1 MACNLSDPE
10 IAATYNRI
18 LSGDGVDWMVI
29 GYGSTRDRLS
39 LYASGDG
46 GVTEMAL
53 KVPEE
58 VVFCFIVFEGSRVL
72 VTHKEIAEFFNH
84 HDVTVNT
91 TKPSELTPTM
101 LRDKTRHLAIKKIAG
116 SLGRSDTMQQNKLK
130 NSVWHQRSQGSSR
143 ASSPSDTSFGGE
155 TKDQQKEMPEI
166 TTKVEVEAPT
176 PDTQTENTQHP
187 PPASDVDNSASAE
200 AAPRNLDPAAL
211 DNAADEADVTRVRH
225 SHAKPVETV
234 PAPEPPMQAPP
245 TPRSFSD
252 THAEQMPVSE
262 GARDMAR
269 SPTKSEF
276 QQTDS
281 PVIVNFEGSEISP
294 SLVENYVQMDSPTVV
309 TEDKRASTVGSPQT
323 SASPTATAV
332 SSSPQRHASLRER
345 QKSTNRS
352 NRASLYSTVLS
363 PSQPEVAVMLDQ
375 VQAHRKDVME
385 LANSSGIMGE
395 KYFECVRG
403 YTSIQEPAK
412 AFWKRRFFAIA
423 DKTMFMYTNECSRTP
438 SDYLPIDSAVSP
450 PRDAEDE
457 VLMPHSVAVDF
468 GDGEYYLYFDTAD
481 MRQAFESEV
490 QKAIRAA

>member
-72 VTHKEIAEFFNH
+72 VTHVAEKIRQLIRSIVHACTPLFSLTWDSGVQRARGLAHQKEIAEFFNH

-101 LRDKTRHLAIKKIAG
+101 LRDKTRHLAIKKTG

-211 DNAADEADVTRVRH
+211 DNAADEADGGPIC
-225 SHAKPVETV
+225 SSLL
-234 PAPEPPMQAPP
+234 PPSIMKSILAMP
-245 TPRSFSD
+245 TCII
-252 THAEQMPVSE
+252 TC
-262 GARDMAR
+262 
-269 SPTKSEF
+269 K
-276 QQTDS
+276 
-281 PVIVNFEGSEISP
+281 
-294 SLVENYVQMDSPTVV
+294 
-309 TEDKRASTVGSPQT
+309 KR
-323 SASPTATAV
+323 
-332 SSSPQRHASLRER
+332 
-345 QKSTNRS
+345 
-352 NRASLYSTVLS
+352 
-363 PSQPEVAVMLDQ
+363 
-375 VQAHRKDVME
+375 
-385 LANSSGIMGE
+385 
-395 KYFECVRG
+395 
-403 YTSIQEPAK
+403 
-412 AFWKRRFFAIA
+412 
-423 DKTMFMYTNECSRTP
+423 
-438 SDYLPIDSAVSP
+438 
-450 PRDAEDE
+450 
-457 VLMPHSVAVDF
+457 
-468 GDGEYYLYFDTAD
+468 GDIYN
-481 MRQAFESEV
+481 
-490 QKAIRAA
+490 